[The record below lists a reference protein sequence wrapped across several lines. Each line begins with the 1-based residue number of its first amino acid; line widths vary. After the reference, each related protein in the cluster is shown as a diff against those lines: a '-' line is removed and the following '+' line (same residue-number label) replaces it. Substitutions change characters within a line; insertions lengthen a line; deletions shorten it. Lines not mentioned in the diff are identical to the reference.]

1 MSNYNLSFF
10 LNKSK
15 SKDQNT
21 TVDARINSW
30 YILLISPAAAITEV
44 LRGFSADIHQD
55 VIRIP

>member
-1 MSNYNLSFF
+1 MSNYIVSFF

-21 TVDARINSW
+21 IVYARISSG
-30 YILLISPAAAITEV
+30 YILLISPTAAIMEV
-44 LRGFSADIHQD
+44 LRGFSADFHQD